1 MTKKISIGSDKINL
15 HLLQMIS
22 KAKTSKD
29 VHELLISKDEFER
42 REKNHEAIYT
52 GYIRNR
58 KVRDLENRLG
68 ESLTHWPLGDLDAI
82 LKLQFLILFH

>member
-1 MTKKISIGSDKINL
+1 
-15 HLLQMIS
+15 MIS

-58 KVRDLENRLG
+58 KVRDLENRLA
-68 ESLTHWPLGDLDAI
+68 EPLTHWPLGDLDAI